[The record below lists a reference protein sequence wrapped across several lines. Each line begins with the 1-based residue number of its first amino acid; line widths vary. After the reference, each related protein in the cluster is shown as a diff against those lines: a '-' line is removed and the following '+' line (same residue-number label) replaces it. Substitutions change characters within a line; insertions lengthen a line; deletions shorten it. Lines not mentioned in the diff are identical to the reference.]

1 MRRFMILILLMIAIP
16 FQFSWAAAAVYCQ
29 HEQGGSHFGHHGHQH
44 QSPSDGGADR
54 TAAQVDKQAD
64 KHADK
69 PADKKADSKPA
80 KVHSDCES
88 CHLFSHASVLPAAP
102 PQPHASAHGH
112 PLPPAAGFL
121 SHIPAPPKRPDW
133 PRLAVLS

>member
-1 MRRFMILILLMIAIP
+1 MRRFLILILLMIAIP

-44 QSPSDGGADR
+44 QSPSSGGADQ
-54 TAAQVDKQAD
+54 AAAQAD
-64 KHADK
+64 KH
-69 PADKKADSKPA
+69 ADKKADSKPN

-102 PQPHASAHGH
+102 PQPHAGAYGH
-112 PLPPAAGFL
+112 PLPAAAGFL

-133 PRLAVLS
+133 TRLAVPG